1 MLRAITSGL
10 VALLVLSASPAS
22 ANERCFLLNHDGEE
36 AAWFTL
42 DSQWDHPTDDF
53 SGTWLN
59 TDAETGTIEGT
70 YVIGDSGYVTIDYWS
85 ASEEGDNAGSVT
97 IARPD
102 LVPIGCDY

>member
-22 ANERCFLLNHDGEE
+22 AYERCFLLTQNGEE
-36 AAWFTL
+36 VAWFTL
-42 DSQWDHPTDDF
+42 SSQWDHPTDDF

-59 TDAETGTIEGT
+59 TDAETGSIEGT
-70 YVIGDSGYVTIDYWS
+70 YVIEDEGYVTIDYWF
-85 ASEEGDNAGSVT
+85 ASEVGDHSGSVT

-102 LVPIGCDY
+102 LVPIECDY